1 MILGL
6 KSMIL
11 IFVTVLALGTA
22 FVCLAQIVPVSGV
35 IPCELVKTQGAV
47 FLWRNYFD
55 FPSEARDRQD
65 LDSPGDKD
73 GSEKPAR
80 RNRNRNRNRSCGPDD
95 YRRLELLQPCGKAW
109 SG

>member
-6 KSMIL
+6 KPIIL
-11 IFVTVLALGTA
+11 IFVTILALGTA
-22 FVCLAQIVPVSGV
+22 FVCLAQIVPVTGV
-35 IPCELVKTQGAV
+35 IPCKPLKTQGAV
-47 FLWRNYFD
+47 YLWQSYFD
-55 FPSEARDRQD
+55 SPSDAEERQL

-80 RNRNRNRNRSCGPDD
+80 RTRNRNRNHSCGPDD